1 MPIKA
6 LLIPAA
12 RESALKIVKGPGFV
26 EILMM
31 CVFALEAL
39 STSPRLP
46 LESSGCQVS
55 ILLED
60 VVLEAHHLF

>member
-1 MPIKA
+1 MPMKA
-6 LLIPAA
+6 LLITAISG
-12 RESALKIVKGPGFV
+12 SAMLTVMGKDTIRMKSVFV
-26 EILMM
+26 
-31 CVFALEAL
+31 VEAL